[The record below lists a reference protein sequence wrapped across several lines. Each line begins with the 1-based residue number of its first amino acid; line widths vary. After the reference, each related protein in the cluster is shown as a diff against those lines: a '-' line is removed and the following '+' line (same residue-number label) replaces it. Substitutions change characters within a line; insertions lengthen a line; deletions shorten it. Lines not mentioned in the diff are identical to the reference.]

1 MKTLIQALLQVVFLL
16 FCICSCHN
24 KPYPKTIQ
32 RADSIVN
39 IEPDSAVV
47 LLKQLKDSISSEP
60 KSTQMYYYLLS
71 IKARD
76 KAYIPHTS
84 DSLILQIV
92 HYYENKEDKKHLPE
106 AYYYA
111 GRICR
116 DLGDAPQA
124 LDYFQK
130 AIEVLEGSKDYRLF
144 SRIYGQMGTLY
155 MYQDIYDEALKAHKM
170 TYHYATLANDSTAII
185 FNLRDIGDTFT
196 GCNNTD
202 SALYYYKKAY
212 EQAKIVGNQHFID
225 IVQMGLASLYKQL
238 KKYDLARKVL
248 QSPLDN
254 LTKERQNAIFAIS
267 ADLYY
272 QAENL
277 DSAAYYYD
285 QVIQLGNIYTTQ
297 TAHWGLAKIAKE
309 GADYQTMLEHI
320 NQYEI
325 YTDSIQKTTN
335 TEIIHK
341 MQSLYDYQLRVK
353 ENNLLRIQ
361 NAKQELWIIYII
373 FALII
378 LIAFIIIYTQYNKR
392 KKHLLKEQL
401 AKLNNIKD
409 GQYKKSSH
417 FIEANN
423 KRIQELEIQ
432 LESSTEQNSIL
443 KALLQAKKEQIIQTN
458 SKIATDQKEQE
469 LAETAFRQ
477 SQIYSHFHIASNDDN
492 MKLAKDDWQTL
503 QIQIDSCY
511 KGFTSRLRVLYPVS
525 DIEMQICL
533 LLKANLT
540 TTGIAKLTGRSK
552 SAIVSARKNLYEKIY
567 GEKGKPEQWDTFIAS
582 F

>member
-130 AIEVLEGSKDYRLF
+130 AIEATEGSKDYCLL
-144 SRIYGQMGTLY
+144 SRIYGQTGTLY

-202 SALYYYKKAY
+202 SALYYYEKAY

-238 KKYDLARKVL
+238 KKYDLAKETL
-248 QSPLDN
+248 KTPLNN
-254 LTKERQNAIFAIS
+254 LTSKRLNNMLTVS

-272 QAENL
+272 QMGNI
-277 DSAAYYYD
+277 DSAYYYFD
-285 QVIQLGNIYTTQ
+285 QLQHVEDVYIKQASHLK
-297 TAHWGLAKIAKE
+297 LSEIAEKKVNYP
-309 GADYQTMLEHI
+309 DMLKHI
-320 NQYEI
+320 HQFI
-325 YTDSIQKTTN
+325 LYTDSIQKITN
-335 TEIIHK
+335 IETISK
-341 MQSLYDYQLRVK
+341 MQSLYNYQLRAK

-361 NAKQELWIIYII
+361 NACQELWIIYIL
-373 FALII
+373 FSLII
-378 LIAFIIIYTQYNKR
+378 SVAFIAIYTQYNKR
-392 KKHLLKEQL
+392 KKHQLTEQL
-401 AKLNNIKD
+401 AKLKSIKD
-409 GQYKKSSH
+409 EQYKKSIH

-423 KRIQELEIQ
+423 KRIQELEKQ
-432 LESSTEQNSIL
+432 LENSAEQNSIL
-443 KALLQAKKEQIIQTN
+443 SALLQAQKEQIILTN
-458 SKIATDQKEQE
+458 YKISTDKKEQD
-469 LAETAFRQ
+469 LAEIAFRQ
-477 SQIYSHFHIASNDDN
+477 SYIYGHFHSAANDDN
-492 MKLAKDDWQTL
+492 YKVLKEDWQEL
-503 QIQIDSCY
+503 QSQVDNYY
-511 KGFTSRLRVLYPVS
+511 KGFTPRLRALYPVS

-533 LLKANLT
+533 LLKANLS

-552 SAIVSARKNLYEKIY
+552 SAIVSARKNLYGKIY